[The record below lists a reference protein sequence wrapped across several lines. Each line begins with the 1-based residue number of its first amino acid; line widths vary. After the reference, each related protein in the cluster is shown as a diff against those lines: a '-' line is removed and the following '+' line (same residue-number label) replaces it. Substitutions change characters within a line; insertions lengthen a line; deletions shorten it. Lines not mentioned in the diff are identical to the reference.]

1 MTDLLHKP
9 ERSGSGMAQ
18 AGNLAAASI
27 AEEAR
32 NRPFMPHADSGWHTL
47 KRTGRIWMPAPRG
60 WRPCVLQART
70 AAMETAFAQ
79 TTLFSNRLS
88 RCQPPEL
95 NAVRADLGQ
104 VVLRLLRKPAFGAAS
119 ENLR

>member
-18 AGNLAAASI
+18 ARNLAAASI

-32 NRPFMPHADSGWHTL
+32 NRPFMPHADSGWPTL
-47 KRTGRIWMPAPRG
+47 KPDGKDLDAPSPRG
-60 WRPCVLQART
+60 WRPRVLRART

-79 TTLFSNRLS
+79 TTFF
-88 RCQPPEL
+88 ET
-95 NAVRADLGQ
+95 G
-104 VVLRLLRKPAFGAAS
+104 
-119 ENLR
+119 